1 MSLQAQETLSH
12 FRVVSFQPNLESAP
26 LSQRGEWLLCIR
38 RTDAGHRAMTT
49 IPLTPR
55 QFRPHLATIRE
66 ALAAQHV
73 YWVDW
78 NTDPDTC
85 KTDICLDAAGRKLL
99 WALATR
105 QIMQPAD
112 GPPDHARAQP

>member
-1 MSLQAQETLSH
+1 MSLRAQETLSH
-12 FRVVSFQPNLESAP
+12 FRVVSFQPNLETAP
-26 LSQRGEWLLCIR
+26 LSPRGEWLLCIQ

-49 IPLTPR
+49 LPLTPR

-78 NTDPDTC
+78 SEDVDGCDTDL
-85 KTDICLDAAGRKLL
+85 CLDAACRRLL
-99 WALATR
+99 GALATR
-105 QIMQPAD
+105 QIMPPGDASQDDLPAR
-112 GPPDHARAQP
+112 P

>member
-1 MSLQAQETLSH
+1 MTLHAQETLSH
-12 FRVVSFQPNLESAP
+12 FRVVSFQPNLETAP
-26 LSQRGEWLLCIR
+26 LSQRGEWLLCIQ

-78 NTDPDTC
+78 NSDQDCTTDLC
-85 KTDICLDAAGRKLL
+85 QDAAGRRLL

-105 QIMQPAD
+105 QIM
-112 GPPDHARAQP
+112 PPGDELSGRDSAQP